1 MSAIHTTQLLGI
13 IIGNARYVYYNNSQV
28 YYNDRKMYYNNKKLY
43 YINYKVYV
51 YFTRHLRCKVRV
63 S

>member
-28 YYNDRKMYYNNKKLY
+28 YYNNRKMYYNNKKLY
-43 YINYKVYV
+43 YINIYSIFYENYV
-51 YFTRHLRCKVRV
+51 DDFDI
-63 S
+63 